1 MRGALLAACA
11 ALFGCAAAEPVPYH
25 SQNEIPLGPGLFSGP
40 EGAFVLR
47 LHSAAQ
53 SPAPSPAQSA
63 APRDADEERE
73 YREWREWKS
82 RQNQ

>member
-1 MRGALLAACA
+1 MRHALVAACT
-11 ALFGCAAAEPVPYH
+11 ALAGCAAAEPVPYH

-47 LHSAAQ
+47 FDSA
-53 SPAPSPAQSA
+53 APSPAQSA